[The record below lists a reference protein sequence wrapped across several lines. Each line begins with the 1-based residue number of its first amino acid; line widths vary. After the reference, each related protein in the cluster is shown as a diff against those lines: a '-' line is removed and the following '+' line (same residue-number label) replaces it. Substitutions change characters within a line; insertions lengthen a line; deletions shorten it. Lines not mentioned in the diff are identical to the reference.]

1 MRKTKIV
8 STLGP
13 ASNTET
19 MIERLIDAGV
29 NVFRLNTSHGKIEE
43 HTETVRLIKRIRE
56 RRHAPIG
63 ILIDLEGPKI
73 RIGPFQSGSVLL
85 TKGQSFIL
93 TAQDILGDEN
103 RVSVSHKRLPK
114 EVRSGD
120 SIMIADGLIE
130 LKVRSADGT
139 EIVTIV
145 ENGGPL
151 SGRKGVNAPGVDLG
165 LEAITEKDKTYIR
178 MAVEEGADYLA
189 QSFVRKPED
198 IDVCRS
204 EIRRLDSSIPIIAK
218 IETKQALGYLNSI
231 LYKSDGVMV
240 ARGDL
245 GVEIP
250 AQEVP
255 LIQKKLIAM
264 ANAQSKTVITATQML
279 ESMIENPRPTRAE
292 ASDIANAILDGTD
305 AIMLSAETTVGR
317 YPVEAV
323 RMMADIANVI
333 EKNWESFQTR
343 PFENPLI
350 QEIFLDNPEEA
361 IAHATCDIARQL
373 AIEVI
378 VTSTV
383 SGKTARMISKYKPP
397 STLLG
402 ITPELATYYRLAL
415 VWGVWPVLVERTRST
430 DEMMA
435 IAERKAMDCGLVK
448 KGDRLLLT
456 AGIPWGHSG
465 STNMLKIHTCS

>member
-13 ASNTET
+13 VSNSEA

-29 NVFRLNTSHGKIEE
+29 NVFRLNTSHGKMAD
-43 HTETVRLIKRIRE
+43 HTQTIRLIKQIRE
-56 RRHAPIG
+56 RRRAPIG
-63 ILIDLEGPKI
+63 ILVDLEGPKI
-73 RIGPFQSGSVLL
+73 RIGQFQSGSIQLSR
-85 TKGQSFIL
+85 GQIFTF
-93 TAQDILGDEN
+93 TAEEIMGDE
-103 RVSVSHKRLPK
+103 RIVSLSYTNLPK
-114 EVRSGD
+114 EVKTGD
-120 SIMIADGLIE
+120 SLMIADGLIE
-130 LKVRSADGT
+130 VKVQSTDGT
-139 EIVTIV
+139 RITTIV

-151 SGRKGVNAPGVDLG
+151 SGRKGVNVPGVDIG
-165 LEAITEKDKTYIR
+165 LEAITEKDKGYIR
-178 MAVEEGADYLA
+178 MAVEEQVDYIA

-198 IDVCRS
+198 IDLCRN
-204 EIRRLDSSIPIIAK
+204 EIRRWSGSIPIIAK

-231 LYKSDGVMV
+231 LYKADGVMV

-245 GVEIP
+245 GVEVP

-305 AIMLSAETTVGR
+305 AIMLSAETTVGK

-323 RMMADIANVI
+323 QMMVNIANVI
-333 EKNWESFQTR
+333 EKNWESFRTR
-343 PFENPLI
+343 PIENPLI

-373 AIEVI
+373 AIDVI

-383 SGKTARMISKYKPP
+383 SGKTSRMISKYKPP
-397 STLLG
+397 SILLG
-402 ITPELATYYRLAL
+402 ITPEIATYYRLAL
-415 VWGVWPVLVERTRST
+415 VWGVWPVIVERTQNT
-430 DEMMA
+430 DEMVA
-435 IAERKAMDCGLVK
+435 IAEKKAVEYGFAK

>member
-13 ASNTET
+13 VSSSEV

-29 NVFRLNTSHGKIEE
+29 NVFRLNTSHGNLADHMQTI
-43 HTETVRLIKRIRE
+43 RLIKQIRE
-56 RRHAPIG
+56 RRRAPIG
-63 ILIDLEGPKI
+63 ILVDLEGPKI
-73 RIGPFQSGSVLL
+73 RIGQFQSGSIQLS
-85 TKGQSFIL
+85 KGQVFTL
-93 TAQDILGDEN
+93 TAQEITGDE
-103 RVSVSHKRLPK
+103 RIASVSYKNLPK
-114 EVRSGD
+114 EVKTGD
-120 SIMIADGLIE
+120 SLMIADGLIE
-130 LKVRSADGT
+130 LKVQSTDGT
-139 EIVTIV
+139 QITTIV

-151 SGRKGVNAPGVDLG
+151 SGRKGVNVPGVDIG

-178 MAVEEGADYLA
+178 MAVEEQVDFLA

-198 IDVCRS
+198 IDVCRNEVRHWGGS
-204 EIRRLDSSIPIIAK
+204 VPIIAK

-255 LIQKKLIAM
+255 LVQKKLIAI

-305 AIMLSAETTVGR
+305 AIMLSAETTVGK

-323 RMMADIANVI
+323 QMMANIAKVI
-333 EKNWESFQTR
+333 EKNWESFQLR

-361 IAHATCDIARQL
+361 IAHATCGIARQL

-383 SGKTARMISKYKPP
+383 SGRTARMISKYKPP
-397 STLLG
+397 SILLG
-402 ITPELATYYRLAL
+402 ITPEIATYYRLAL
-415 VWGVWPVLVERTRST
+415 VWGVWPVIVERTQNT
-430 DEMMA
+430 DEMVA
-435 IAERKAMDCGLVK
+435 IAEKKAVECGFAK

>member
-1 MRKTKIV
+1 
-8 STLGP
+8 
-13 ASNTET
+13 
-19 MIERLIDAGV
+19 
-29 NVFRLNTSHGKIEE
+29 
-43 HTETVRLIKRIRE
+43 
-56 RRHAPIG
+56 
-63 ILIDLEGPKI
+63 
-73 RIGPFQSGSVLL
+73 
-85 TKGQSFIL
+85 
-93 TAQDILGDEN
+93 
-103 RVSVSHKRLPK
+103 
-114 EVRSGD
+114 
-120 SIMIADGLIE
+120 
-130 LKVRSADGT
+130 
-139 EIVTIV
+139 
-145 ENGGPL
+145 
-151 SGRKGVNAPGVDLG
+151 
-165 LEAITEKDKTYIR
+165 
-178 MAVEEGADYLA
+178 
-189 QSFVRKPED
+189 
-198 IDVCRS
+198 
-204 EIRRLDSSIPIIAK
+204 
-218 IETKQALGYLNSI
+218 
-231 LYKSDGVMV
+231 
-240 ARGDL
+240 
-245 GVEIP
+245 
-250 AQEVP
+250 
-255 LIQKKLIAM
+255 
-264 ANAQSKTVITATQML
+264 
-279 ESMIENPRPTRAE
+279 
-292 ASDIANAILDGTD
+292 
-305 AIMLSAETTVGR
+305 MLSAETTVGR

-448 KGDRLLLT
+448 KGERLLLT